1 MIDSSKKIK
10 SFTDL
15 RVWHSWHHLVLGIY
29 KVTKKFPKDEQF
41 GLVSQMRRCAASVT
55 SNIAEGFGRNGH
67 KEKDQFYAIS
77 SGSICELQSQLF
89 IAKDIEIISL
99 EEFEKI
105 SELADATYRML
116 NALRKVN
123 KKKGIDAK
131 IQNLASNI

>member
-1 MIDSSKKIK
+1 
-10 SFTDL
+10 
-15 RVWHSWHHLVLGIY
+15 
-29 KVTKKFPKDEQF
+29 
-41 GLVSQMRRCAASVT
+41 MRRCAASVT